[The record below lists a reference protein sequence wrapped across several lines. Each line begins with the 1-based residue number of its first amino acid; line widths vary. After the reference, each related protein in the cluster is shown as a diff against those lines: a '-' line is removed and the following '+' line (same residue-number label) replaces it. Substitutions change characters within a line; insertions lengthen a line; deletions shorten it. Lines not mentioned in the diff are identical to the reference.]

1 MGPDGRGARVGGPP
15 GWAGAFRLFR
25 QASVELLR
33 KPGCLRF
40 EIRQKLG
47 FPWDDSPSPG
57 CREYCLPGVRRL
69 SRRGPGQLFPDQ
81 GS

>member
-1 MGPDGRGARVGGPP
+1 MGNRWRGSVGPDGRGARVGGPP
-15 GWAGAFRLFR
+15 GWAGAFRLL

-47 FPWDDSPSPG
+47 FPWMTPPHLAVESIAF
-57 CREYCLPGVRRL
+57 L
-69 SRRGPGQLFPDQ
+69 
-81 GS
+81 GSGG